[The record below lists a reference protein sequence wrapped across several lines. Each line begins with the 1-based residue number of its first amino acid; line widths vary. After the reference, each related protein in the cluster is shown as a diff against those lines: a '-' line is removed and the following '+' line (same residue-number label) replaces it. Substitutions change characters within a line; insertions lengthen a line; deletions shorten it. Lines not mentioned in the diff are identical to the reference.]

1 MVKLRRINEAVDS
14 SHTSIMFNM
23 ANSFADKG
31 WYKFHVKDS
40 DISGWVSKA
49 NTRDSIDEKGG
60 AYVTTDE
67 VELRESPSK
76 NSDVIETVRPNTTLL
91 LEDEKDTIDATYSDK
106 GMTVAFKLTENDD
119 PHNTKEGKAWLKAN
133 KGKDFIYKGAGLT
146 GNLRFNIIKN
156 NSGKRE
162 LIVDNVIVGKD
173 SNLLVLQK
181 KLVADKPK
189 EGRLTGK
196 SVKPFEKPQPY
207 TITNLATPTFQSYIK
222 KTKDNIIKDI
232 ALALSEV
239 VEKPKEESLIKE
251 GNSVSVGDEVYDQTK
266 FIVNKALSDS
276 LSKHP
281 LFYGDGWIMTDFD
294 VMADVEDWVEG
305 KGVVDFSVKF
315 LSKKLHGDVTLDI
328 TFDPREKFICQ
339 YTLNRDADGKNE
351 YFKAFRVEKDFTSSY
366 NPDRNTPFT
375 YLSGVLYDDLKDL
388 MWQAIDHLKDS
399 YEKKYA
405 DKNESSKYY
414 IDYDEN
420 FNRVNEGYITE
431 AETEEDQKKISW
443 KDEDVQKA
451 ITDTIKG
458 LEINKSKTTDKE
470 LVFKHNGKNGYLH
483 LQGYMLVLDTDT
495 DDDIPATNYP
505 VKDKNN
511 LTIEN
516 LLDTIKTVFS
526 RREARL
532 ADSDKEEVKETKKE
546 AHKWDDDIQS
556 DELPSPHDLDA
567 FYILKGKVDEE
578 GHDFFEEI
586 VGDEKGYTSK
596 DEAIQIATDLRY
608 NDPDSLFGVTELVD
622 INYFM
627 NDTFWDAL
635 DEGKIRVIWNSVDL
649 SNSDM
654 NTIEEKRLDEANEDH
669 PVMEDPTIDNSPVF
683 QDVAKSRFMEKLSK
697 SLIIAPEYK
706 GECNCLDAC
715 DGDLVWLYLSP
726 SYAIDQ
732 LSDIVL
738 PLCITGRKVTMPV
751 VEMPDPNAV
760 FGGDFSENALAEYD
774 NAVQDYMLNDA
785 PMSDIAMLDVDN
797 ADDVKAQ
804 VVDLVNTMAD
814 SYQNKKMELSDA
826 LDLKGDS
833 LLKESRYFI
842 VPSDTDLTSDK
853 EVNKLTPLGYTDLA
867 IAQNE
872 LNNLADSGRYDFDL
886 KILDTNFSNNKE
898 KWTLV

>member
-1 MVKLRRINEAVDS
+1 MVKLRRVNEAVDS

-31 WYKFHVKDS
+31 WYKFHVKNS

-49 NTRDSIDEKGG
+49 NTRDSIEEKGG

-239 VEKPKEESLIKE
+239 VELPAKES
-251 GNSVSVGDEVYDQTK
+251 T
-266 FIVNKALSDS
+266 
-276 LSKHP
+276 
-281 LFYGDGWIMTDFD
+281 T
-294 VMADVEDWVEG
+294 
-305 KGVVDFSVKF
+305 
-315 LSKKLHGDVTLDI
+315 
-328 TFDPREKFICQ
+328 
-339 YTLNRDADGKNE
+339 
-351 YFKAFRVEKDFTSSY
+351 YF
-366 NPDRNTPFT
+366 
-375 YLSGVLYDDLKDL
+375 
-388 MWQAIDHLKDS
+388 
-399 YEKKYA
+399 
-405 DKNESSKYY
+405 

-420 FNRVNEGYITE
+420 FNRINEGYITE

-470 LVFKHNGKNGYLH
+470 LIFKYNGKNGSLH

-586 VGDEKGYTSK
+586 VGDEKGYISK

-622 INYFM
+622 IAYFM

-635 DEGKIRVIWNSVDL
+635 DEGEIKVIWNSVDL
-649 SNSDM
+649 SNSGMD
-654 NTIEEKRLDEANEDH
+654 TIEEKRLDEANEDH

-726 SYAIDQ
+726 SYAIEQ

>member
-1 MVKLRRINEAVDS
+1 MVKLRRVNEAVDS

-49 NTRDSIDEKGG
+49 NTRDSIEEKGG

-173 SNLLVLQK
+173 SNILVLQK

-239 VEKPKEESLIKE
+239 VELPAKES
-251 GNSVSVGDEVYDQTK
+251 T
-266 FIVNKALSDS
+266 
-276 LSKHP
+276 
-281 LFYGDGWIMTDFD
+281 T
-294 VMADVEDWVEG
+294 
-305 KGVVDFSVKF
+305 
-315 LSKKLHGDVTLDI
+315 
-328 TFDPREKFICQ
+328 
-339 YTLNRDADGKNE
+339 
-351 YFKAFRVEKDFTSSY
+351 YF
-366 NPDRNTPFT
+366 
-375 YLSGVLYDDLKDL
+375 
-388 MWQAIDHLKDS
+388 
-399 YEKKYA
+399 
-405 DKNESSKYY
+405 

-420 FNRVNEGYITE
+420 FTRINEGYITE

-458 LEINKSKTTDKE
+458 LEINKSKTTEKE
-470 LVFKHNGKNGYLH
+470 LIFKHNGKNGSLH